1 MEELLQTIKSIIPLS
16 EKCERRLCEIWKPI
30 FVKKGD
36 FLFQE
41 GKVCRH
47 LYYIQRGSIICY
59 HFSNDI
65 KVCDWFRFE
74 NDFFNSS
81 DSFLLQTVSTDNFEA
96 LEDTE
101 LLMINYEDYQR
112 QYIDFPELGHLGRVL
127 AEKYYLKNII
137 RMKYFQFTNVE
148 EKYALLLKNEPE
160 LLTRVPLGHI
170 ASYLGITQESLS
182 RIRGKK

>member
-1 MEELLQTIKSIIPLS
+1 MEEFFATINAIETLS
-16 EKCERRLCEIWKPI
+16 ENCSKRLSEIWKPK

-41 GKVCRH
+41 GQICKH
-47 LYYIQRGSIICY
+47 LYYIKKGAINCY

-65 KVCDWFRFE
+65 KICDWFRFE
-74 NDFFNSS
+74 NDFFNSA
-81 DSFLLQTVSTDNFEA
+81 DSFLLQTISCDNFVA

-101 LLMINYEDYQR
+101 LLMINYEDYHR

-137 RMKYFQFTNVE
+137 RMKYFQFTTVE
-148 EKYALLLKNEPE
+148 EKYALLLKYEPE
-160 LLTRVPLGHI
+160 LLNRVPLGHI

-182 RIRGKK
+182 RVRGKK